1 MKLKTQRILILL
13 AEKRMTKA
21 MLAANSGI
29 SRQNLCTILGRG
41 TCAPITAGKLA
52 AGLAVPVIEIVE
64 E

>member
-1 MKLKTQRILILL
+1 MKLKTQKILVIL

-21 MLAANSGI
+21 MLAESSGI

-41 TCAPITAGKLA
+41 TCTPITAGKLA
-52 AGLAVPVIEIVE
+52 AGLGVPVIEIVE